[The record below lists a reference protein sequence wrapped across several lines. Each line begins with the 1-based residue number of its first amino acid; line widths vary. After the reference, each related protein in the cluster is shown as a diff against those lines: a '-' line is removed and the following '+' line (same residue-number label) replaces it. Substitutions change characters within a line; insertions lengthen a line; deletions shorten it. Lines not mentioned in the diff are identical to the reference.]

1 MSTIPIKTVVAVLCV
16 LSAVGVGGLVVAFSS
31 SKPKS
36 GGWVERHER
45 ETTVAVST
53 GPIDTINRIF
63 VQFSDSQ
70 RFGLVCP
77 RLRDPRNPE
86 KPKLLTRDERG
97 VTNNTCVRVEGYEYL
112 FGHEIPGV
120 RWVREK
126 GRIMKEQPIAN
137 KDRDRAWQS
146 TMEIEYGRIRIT
158 QSVEIVVGEATR
170 LYDTALVKY
179 HVVNNDKV
187 PHTVGL
193 RTMLDTYI
201 GAEDG
206 TPFYIPPVT
215 TADGRE
221 MKPAHLVDKMEV
233 FPQKDIPD
241 FVQALESG
249 RLDDPNATLAVVGL
263 KIKNCEPMEKM
274 VICRWPQNSEA
285 RWGGTG
291 APGDWVYEP
300 MDKNPNAKDSC
311 ICMYW
316 QQVTMKPGE
325 HRTLAFTYGLGRVM
339 SDGDEGSKNFNGKMR
354 LFAGTRNMVNRPIT
368 VLAYVKSTD
377 PNQQVTLMLPPGL
390 SLMPG
395 QSAQQ
400 TVPPPG
406 KEGFSQVT
414 WRLKAANPGVVEV
427 HADAPNIGVA
437 KEQLLIRGESIF
449 D

>member
-1 MSTIPIKTVVAVLCV
+1 MSTIPIKSVVALLCV
-16 LSAVGVGGLVVAFSS
+16 MSAVGVGGLVVAWSS
-31 SKPKS
+31 SKPKHGS
-36 GGWVERHER
+36 EVVGGGMTAR
-45 ETTVAVST
+45 ETPPPS
-53 GPIDTINRIF
+53 GPIDTINRIL

-70 RFGLVCP
+70 RFGLVCT
-77 RLRDPRNPE
+77 RLRDPQNPE

-97 VTNNTCVRVEGYEYL
+97 LTNNTCIRIEGYEYI

-146 TMEIEYGRIRIT
+146 TMEIEYGRLRIT
-158 QSVEIVVGEATR
+158 QSVEIVVGENTR
-170 LYDTALVKY
+170 LYDTALIKY
-179 HVVNNDKV
+179 HLVNNDKV

-193 RTMLDTYI
+193 RTMLDTFI
-201 GAEDG
+201 GLNDG
-206 TPFYIPPVT
+206 VPFYIPPVVVG
-215 TADGRE
+215 GRE
-221 MKPAHLVDKMEV
+221 TRPAHLVDKMEV
-233 FPQKDIPD
+233 FAQKDIPD

-249 RLDDPNATLAVVGL
+249 NLTDANATLAVVGL
-263 KIKNCEPMEKM
+263 KIKGYEPIEKM

-311 ICMYW
+311 LCLYW

-325 HRTLAFTYGLGRVM
+325 HRDLAFTYGLGRVM
-339 SDGDEGSKNFNGKMR
+339 SDGDAGCTISTGRMR
-354 LFAGTRNMVNRPIT
+354 LFNNGRNMVGKPIT
-368 VLAYVKSTD
+368 ILAYVKTTEAD
-377 PNQQVTLMLPPGL
+377 QTVTLQLPPGL
-390 SLMPG
+390 TLMPG
-395 QSAQQ
+395 QSAQR

-406 KEGFSQVT
+406 KEGYSQVT
-414 WRLKAANPGVVEV
+414 WRVMAAKWGEYEV
-427 HADAPNIGVA
+427 QADAPNIGVA
-437 KEQLLIRGESIF
+437 KEKLVVRQESIF